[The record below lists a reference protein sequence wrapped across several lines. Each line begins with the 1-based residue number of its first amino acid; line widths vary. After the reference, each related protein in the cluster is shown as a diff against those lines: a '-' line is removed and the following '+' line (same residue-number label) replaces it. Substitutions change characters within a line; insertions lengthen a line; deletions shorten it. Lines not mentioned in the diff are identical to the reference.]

1 VRETG
6 QVLVEGTRTEA
17 DAILRAMR
25 DVATAAGT
33 EPLTDADRAAVVAAH
48 HYVFRNP
55 GTVDAPALAPIAPA
69 ALADAVQD
77 AKLREHAVG
86 FLVVMACVDA
96 TIDER
101 KIDLVSAYARSM
113 DVDTEAVRQLAAA
126 ATGRLQWAL
135 GDMSRQNLISLTG
148 HVVDEDANHWL
159 LPYAD
164 APDPALAA
172 RYSALG
178 QLPVGTLGRTFSD
191 FYTSQN
197 FRFAGDPKALNQ
209 LFATAHDTTHILSG
223 YSTSPQGELLV
234 STFTAG
240 MHPHEP
246 VSGHILPVLFSWHL
260 GIRINDVAGD
270 FTGAM
275 DPEKF
280 WVAWTRGS
288 AVCVDV
294 FDPAWDFWGTVEE
307 PVDSLRARYEVPPL
321 DPALA
326 AEDRTPDWY
335 EPIA

>member
-1 VRETG
+1 VRETST
-6 QVLVEGTRTEA
+6 VLVEASDAEA
-17 DAILRAMR
+17 EAILRAMR
-25 DVATAAGT
+25 EVATAAGS
-33 EPLTDADRAAVVAAH
+33 EPLTEADRAAVVAAH
-48 HYVFRNP
+48 HYVFREP
-55 GTVDAPALAPIAPA
+55 GTIDVGALPPITPGDF
-69 ALADAVQD
+69 ADAVQD
-77 AKLREHAVG
+77 AKLHEHAIG

-96 TIDER
+96 TIDEK
-101 KIDLVSAYARSM
+101 KIDLVSAYAHAV

-126 ATGRLQWAL
+126 ATGRLQWVL

-148 HVVDEDANHWL
+148 HVPDEDANHWL
-159 LPYAD
+159 MPYAN

-172 RYSALG
+172 RYAALAE
-178 QLPVGTLGRTFSD
+178 LPVGSLGRTFSN

-197 FRFAGDPKALNQ
+197 FKFAGDPKALNQ
-209 LFATAHDTTHILSG
+209 QFATPHDTTHILSG

-240 MHPHEP
+240 MHPYEP
-246 VSGHILPVLFSWHL
+246 MSGHILPVLFSWHL

-270 FTGAM
+270 FKGAL

-288 AVCVDV
+288 SVCVDV
-294 FDPAWDFWGTVEE
+294 FDQTWDFWSTVEE
-307 PVDSLRARYEVPPL
+307 PVADLRARYEVPPL

-335 EPIA
+335 QPIA